1 LRADTFFNR
10 FNRKKAEPTNRLKS
24 VSIRLTERSYSGEKK
39 MKKLIVLFVA
49 FLMLVFCNATAS
61 QAVTIGFNP
70 ISQDVSVG
78 NSVDVELVISGFG
91 VDSAPSL
98 GTFDLDIS
106 FDSTILA
113 FNNATFGDPI
123 LGDQLDIWS
132 LGLNPLGAS
141 VTTPGVLDIW
151 EVSLDFWLDLEDYQ
165 ADTFTLATLTFDT
178 LSLGISPLNISVDTL
193 GDAWGDPLAAALG
206 SGNITVT
213 AAPVPEPA
221 TLLLLGSGL
230 AGLGFLRKKKTSQ
243 VRHSS

>member
-1 LRADTFFNR
+1 
-10 FNRKKAEPTNRLKS
+10 
-24 VSIRLTERSYSGEKK
+24 
-39 MKKLIVLFVA
+39 MKKLIILFVA

-78 NSVDVELVISGFG
+78 NSVDVELVISGLG
-91 VDSAPSL
+91 DGSAPSL

-113 FNNATFGDPI
+113 FNNATFGDSI

-132 LGLNPLGAS
+132 LDLNPMDAF
-141 VTTPGVLDIW
+141 VTSPGILDIW
-151 EVSLDFWLDLEDYQ
+151 EVSLDPWWDLEDYQ

-178 LSLGISPLNISVDTL
+178 LSLGTSSLDITINPWGL
-193 GDAWGDPLAAALG
+193 GDAYGNSLSADLE

-213 AAPVPEPA
+213 AAPIPEPA

-230 AGLGFLRKKKTSQ
+230 AGLGFLRKKKTCQ
-243 VRHSS
+243 VS